1 MKKIIM
7 LTVLF
12 SLFFVACKKTNEP
25 IIEKKPTFSELIVN
39 KKWQMTAFHCSPPLF
54 GDSNFYETFEPCQ
67 KDNYDF
73 YYTNS
78 NLDYNVG
85 EIKCDPNEAQI
96 FTTSWII
103 SNDTLYRSKKAEV
116 LEIIKLEDKFMR
128 LRSYQKLAGTQYTYL
143 IEYKTIE

>member
-1 MKKIIM
+1 
-7 LTVLF
+7 
-12 SLFFVACKKTNEP
+12 
-25 IIEKKPTFSELIVN
+25 
-39 KKWQMTAFHCSPPLF
+39 MTAFHCSPPLF

-96 FTTSWII
+96 FTTNWII

>member
-1 MKKIIM
+1 MKKIII

-12 SLFFVACKKTNEP
+12 SLVFVACKKTKEP

-73 YYTNS
+73 YYTNG

-96 FTTSWII
+96 FTTDWMI
-103 SNDTLYRSKKAEV
+103 SNDTIYRSKKAEV
-116 LEIIKLEDKFMR
+116 LEIIKIDNEIMH
-128 LRSYQKLAGTQYTYL
+128 LRSYQKLAGTTYKYS
-143 IEYKTIE
+143 IEYKVIN